1 MTERQLLI
9 IELALSM
16 LDQWYT
22 TWLSFGK
29 HPAGEVRRGALHAKA
44 RGLIIHD
51 RVLHKA
57 EVLLHD

>member
-16 LDQWYT
+16 LEQWYT
-22 TWLSFGK
+22 TWLAFGG
-29 HPAGEVRRGALHAKA
+29 HSAGEIRGLSLCAKT

-51 RVLHKA
+51 RVLLKS
-57 EVLLHD
+57 EVLLHG